1 MKHTFVR
8 AIKTLM
14 KWKRIALPLAA
25 VVASAPLHAELLKPL
40 HAHRVQLG
48 DHSAIVYYAPNGAAH
63 EVVTTVASSPLDG
76 DERMRFITP
85 VVSGRKSYVSIT
97 GETAPTDTYVLELEV
112 LSNGLSVKT
121 STQKTVAF
129 HAR

>member
-1 MKHTFVR
+1 MKHAFVR
-8 AIKTLM
+8 AIKTFM
-14 KWKRIALPLAA
+14 RWQRIVLPFAA

-48 DHSAIVYYAPNGAAH
+48 DHSAIVYYVPNGTGH

-76 DERMRFITP
+76 DERMRFVTP
-85 VVSGRKSYVSIT
+85 VTPGRKSYFSIT

-112 LSNGLSVKT
+112 VGNGLSVKT
-121 STQKTVAF
+121 STQKNIAL
-129 HAR
+129 HSR